1 MQDGESR
8 PVAASG
14 ALLGIVLIV
23 LAMSLLTVNDA
34 VTRHLSDGFP
44 TMAIIFLRSFP
55 ALIAV
60 LVIVHIEGAWRR
72 LATRRPLAQLL
83 RGGLMILS
91 YWLFLQALT
100 GGLHF
105 ALAVGLVFT
114 SPFFV
119 AALSPLVLGEKVP
132 LSRWIAALIG
142 FAGVLVAV
150 RPGFGAFEWIALYS
164 LAAGFVYAC
173 TALLARRL
181 GSTEPAAVTGF
192 YTWLM
197 FLAGSAPFALAQVDV
212 WSLPQGIDIVWF
224 AVIGLISGTA
234 HYFIV
239 SAYRR
244 APAAVVAPFEYIAI
258 AWAAAFGFVFWQE
271 VPDLPTMAG
280 IALIFAGGLVIL
292 YGDRGS
298 RRGART

>member
-1 MQDGESR
+1 MRQGEPR
-8 PVAASG
+8 PGPASG

-23 LAMSLLTVNDA
+23 LAMSLLSVNDA
-34 VTRHLSDGFP
+34 VTRHLADRYP

-91 YWLFLQALT
+91 YWLFLQALI

-105 ALAVGLVFT
+105 ALAVGLIFT

-119 AALSPLVLGEKVP
+119 AALSPLVLGEKVTMA
-132 LSRWIAALIG
+132 RWIAALIG
-142 FAGVLVAV
+142 FAGVMVAV
-150 RPGFGAFEWIALYS
+150 RPGFGSFDWLALYS
-164 LAAGFVYAC
+164 LGAGFVYAC

-181 GSTEPAAVTGF
+181 GTTEPAAVTGF

-197 FLAGSAPFALAQVDV
+197 FLLGSMPFALLRLGE
-212 WSLPQGIDIVWF
+212 WSMPDLGDWGWLV
-224 AVIGLISGTA
+224 AIGLISGTA

-244 APAAVVAPFEYIAI
+244 APAAVVAPFEYVAI
-258 AWAAAFGFVFWQE
+258 IWAAIFGFAFWQE
-271 VPDLPTMAG
+271 MPDLPTLAG

-292 YGDRGS
+292 YGDRGNK
-298 RRGART
+298 A

>member
-1 MQDGESR
+1 MKDPEVK
-8 PVAASG
+8 PVPG
-14 ALLGIVLIV
+14 VLFGIVLIV
-23 LAMSLLTVNDA
+23 VAMSLLSVNDA
-34 VTRHLSDGFP
+34 VTRHLADRYP

-55 ALIAV
+55 ALVAV

-91 YWLFLQALT
+91 YWLFLQALI
-100 GGLHF
+100 GGLPF
-105 ALAVGLVFT
+105 ALAVGLIFT

-119 AALSPLVLGEKVP
+119 AALSPLVLGEKVTMA
-132 LSRWIAALIG
+132 RWVAALIG
-142 FAGVLVAV
+142 FAGVMVAV
-150 RPGFGAFEWIALYS
+150 RPGFGGFNWLALYS

-173 TALLARRL
+173 TSLLARRL
-181 GSTEPAAVTGF
+181 GTTEPAAVTGF

-197 FLAGSAPFALAQVDV
+197 FLLGSLPFALLRSDE
-212 WSLPQGIDIVWF
+212 WSMPDLGDWGWLVM
-224 AVIGLISGTA
+224 IGLISGTA

-244 APAAVVAPFEYIAI
+244 APAAIVAPFEYIAI
-258 AWAAAFGFVFWQE
+258 AWAAFFGLIFWQE
-271 VPDLPTMAG
+271 VPDWPTLGG
-280 IALIFAGGLVIL
+280 IALIFAGGLAIL

-298 RRGART
+298 KA

>member
-1 MQDGESR
+1 MQDGGSR
-8 PVAASG
+8 PVAAAGS
-14 ALLGIVLIV
+14 LPGIALIV
-23 LAMSLLTVNDA
+23 LAMSLLTVTDA
-34 VTRHLSDGFP
+34 VTRHLSDNYP

-60 LVIVHIEGAWRR
+60 FAILHIEGSWRR

-105 ALAVGLVFT
+105 ALAVGLIFT

-142 FAGVLVAV
+142 FAGVLVAI
-150 RPGFGAFEWIALYS
+150 RPGFGAFEWVALYS
-164 LAAGFVYAC
+164 LGAGFVYAC

-181 GSTEPAAVTGF
+181 GTTEPAAVTGF

-197 FLAGSAPFALAQVDV
+197 FLLGSMPFALARLDD
-212 WSLPQGIDIVWF
+212 WSLPQGFDIAWF
-224 AVIGLISGTA
+224 VLIGLISGAA
-234 HYFIV
+234 HYCIV

-244 APAAVVAPFEYIAI
+244 APAAVIAPFEYIAI
-258 AWAAAFGFVFWQE
+258 AWAAAFGFAFWQE

-292 YGDRGS
+292 YGNRAGKP
-298 RRGART
+298 

>member
-1 MQDGESR
+1 MRQGEPR
-8 PVAASG
+8 PGPASG

-23 LAMSLLTVNDA
+23 LAMSLLSVNDA
-34 VTRHLSDGFP
+34 VTRHLADRYP

-91 YWLFLQALT
+91 YWLFLQALL

-105 ALAVGLVFT
+105 ALAVGLIFT

-119 AALSPLVLGEKVP
+119 AALSPLVLGEKVTMA
-132 LSRWIAALIG
+132 RWIAALIG
-142 FAGVLVAV
+142 FAGVMVAV
-150 RPGFGAFEWIALYS
+150 RPGFGSFDWLALYS
-164 LAAGFVYAC
+164 LGAGFVYAC

-181 GSTEPAAVTGF
+181 GTTEPAAVTGF

-197 FLAGSAPFALAQVDV
+197 FLLGSMPFALLRLGE
-212 WSLPQGIDIVWF
+212 WSMPDLGDWGWLV
-224 AVIGLISGTA
+224 AIGLISGTA

-244 APAAVVAPFEYIAI
+244 APAAVVAPFEYVAI
-258 AWAAAFGFVFWQE
+258 IWAAIFGFAFWQE
-271 VPDLPTMAG
+271 MPDLPTLAG

-292 YGDRGS
+292 YGDRGNK
-298 RRGART
+298 A

>member
-1 MQDGESR
+1 MNEGASR
-8 PVAASG
+8 PGPASG
-14 ALLGIVLIV
+14 TLLGVCLIV
-23 LAMSLLTVNDA
+23 LAMSLLTVTDA
-34 VTRHLSDGFP
+34 VTRHLADRYP

-60 LVIVHIEGAWRR
+60 LVIVQIEGAWRR

-100 GGLHF
+100 GGLQF

-119 AALSPLVLGEKVP
+119 AALSPFVLGEKVSLP
-132 LSRWIAALIG
+132 RWIAAGIG

-150 RPGFGAFEWIALYS
+150 RPGFGSFDWVALYS
-164 LAAGFVYAC
+164 LGAGFVYAC
-173 TALLARRL
+173 TALMARRL

-197 FLAGSAPFALAQVDV
+197 FLLGSMPFALARHAE
-212 WSLPQGIDIVWF
+212 WSLPDLGDAGWLV
-224 AVIGLISGTA
+224 AIGLVSGTA

-244 APAAVVAPFEYIAI
+244 APAAVIAPFEYVSIV
-258 AWAAAFGFVFWQE
+258 WAAAFGFAFWQE
-271 VPDLPTMAG
+271 VPDLPTLAG

-292 YGDRGS
+292 YGDRG
-298 RRGART
+298 ARA

>member
-1 MQDGESR
+1 MKNGELGPG
-8 PVAASG
+8 PVAG
-14 ALLGIVLIV
+14 ALPGIGLIV
-23 LAMSLLTVNDA
+23 LAMSLLTITDA
-34 VTRHLSDGFP
+34 VTRHLADSYP
-44 TMAIIFLRSFP
+44 TMAIIFLRCFP
-55 ALIAV
+55 ALVAV
-60 LVIVHIEGAWRR
+60 LAIVHIEGAWRR

-100 GGLHF
+100 GGLQF

-114 SPFFV
+114 SPFFI
-119 AALSPLVLGEKVP
+119 AALSPLVLGEKVT
-132 LSRWIAALIG
+132 LARWIAAGIG

-150 RPGFGAFEWIALYS
+150 RPGFGSFDWVALYS
-164 LAAGFVYAC
+164 LGAGFVYAC

-197 FLAGSAPFALAQVDV
+197 FLLGSMPFALARADE
-212 WSLPQGIDIVWF
+212 WSLPDIADAGWLV
-224 AVIGLISGTA
+224 AIGLISGTA

-244 APAAVVAPFEYIAI
+244 APAAVIAPFEYVSI
-258 AWAAAFGFVFWQE
+258 AWAAAFGFAFWEE
-271 VPDLPTMAG
+271 VPDLPTIAG
-280 IALIFAGGLVIL
+280 IALIFTGGLVIL
-292 YGDRGS
+292 YGDRGG
-298 RRGART
+298 RR

>member
-1 MQDGESR
+1 MKDGKSG
-8 PVAASG
+8 PVPG

-23 LAMSLLTVNDA
+23 LAMSLLSVNDA
-34 VTRHLSDGFP
+34 VTRHLADRYP

-91 YWLFLQALT
+91 YWLFLQALV

-105 ALAVGLVFT
+105 ALAVGLIFT

-119 AALSPLVLGEKVP
+119 AALSPLVLGEKVTP
-132 LSRWIAALIG
+132 ARWVAALIG
-142 FAGVLVAV
+142 FAGVMVAV
-150 RPGFGAFEWIALYS
+150 RPGFGSFDWLALYS

-173 TALLARRL
+173 TSLLARRL
-181 GSTEPAAVTGF
+181 GTTEPAAVTGF

-197 FLAGSAPFALAQVDV
+197 FLLGSLPFALLRVDA
-212 WSLPQGIDIVWF
+212 WSMPDLGDWGWL
-224 AVIGLISGTA
+224 AMIGLISGTA

-244 APAAVVAPFEYIAI
+244 APAAIIAPFEYVAI
-258 AWAAAFGFVFWQE
+258 AWAAVFGLIFWQE
-271 VPDLPTMAG
+271 VPDWPTLAG
-280 IALIFAGGLVIL
+280 IALIFAGGLAIL
-292 YGDRGS
+292 YGDRG
-298 RRGART
+298 AKA